1 MPDTIEY
8 LVYFSRQNLS
18 FFRETFGEVNIWR
31 VVREVEG
38 AALEMLCSRKEPWVR
53 IPDSPPKIMP
63 THCGGHCLCIDG
75 GIRSLEPSARWAHQT
90 AQGRLLSKGA
100 EAQRGAQAEDASF
113 AKGIPDSRRR
123 GLHIARDSFFKS
135 YLSLISSLLLSA
147 KDHACSTCSLASAL
161 TTASRRYHSFA
172 VFPLFIAV

>member
-1 MPDTIEY
+1 MLNETTHSKCCIPARNPGFESQTLRQI
-8 LVYFSRQNLS
+8 SRGCRRQPLD
-18 FFRETFGEVNIWR
+18 IWA
-31 VVREVEG
+31 EF
-38 AALEMLCSRKEPWVR
+38 
-53 IPDSPPKIMP
+53 
-63 THCGGHCLCIDG
+63 G
-75 GIRSLEPSARWAHQT
+75 GIRSRAPSARWAHQT
-90 AQGRLLSKGA
+90 VLGRLLSKGA
-100 EAQRGAQAEDASF
+100 EAQLGVQAEDASF

-135 YLSLISSLLLSA
+135 YLSLVSSLLLSA